1 VSGERLF
8 ARRLA
13 FPSDASE
20 KELSATQSLERGALA
35 VAAPFAW
42 AQVSETT
49 TTQGSGTIPE
59 YTTGSTIVLKETSG
73 PRTYRFGRGLRAKR
87 VKLVYFQSRLPVL
100 PLGETEGASCVH
112 LVRKNCLLQRLGNW
126 SDMMTADEYEHLAPE
141 KRALCDV
148 CKMWTDA

>member
-20 KELSATQSLERGALA
+20 KELSATQSVERGALA

-49 TTQGSGTIPE
+49 TTQGSGTITE
-59 YTTGSTIVLKETSG
+59 YATGSTIVLKETSC
-73 PRTYRFGRGLRAKR
+73 PRTYRFGKTVTYVTRSGKTLDEDTVRTR
-87 VKLVYFQSRLPVL
+87 VKVGVPVQ
-100 PLGETEGASCVH
+100 VH
-112 LVRKNCLLQRLGNW
+112 YVGTGD
-126 SDMMTADEYEHLAPE
+126 SMMVDRVILDE
-141 KRALCDV
+141 D
-148 CKMWTDA
+148 